1 LEGILIVSRF
11 LPAAAVLAAF
21 VCTVPALAADLVVDE
36 AATPTPAAAP
46 TGFYATF
53 FAGGSFAS
61 GDTSVTYNGAGYTIG
76 SELEPGF
83 IVGGAVGATVYE
95 NLRAEL
101 EFSFIQAGV
110 KSIAGSDVPDGYEAT
125 STGYNLLGNVWYD
138 FVNDTSFTPYIG
150 AGVGYGYT
158 ELATDD
164 FDGAYEAS
172 GLLYQLGAGVKFDVA
187 DNIALDLGYR
197 YRVLSDANTTF
208 DGEEIGG
215 GYEIK
220 TDAINHIVQA
230 GVTFS
235 F

>member
-1 LEGILIVSRF
+1 MIVSRF
-11 LPAAAVLAAF
+11 LPVAAVLVAF
-21 VCTVPALAADLVVDE
+21 VCTAPALAADLIVDE
-36 AATPTPAAAP
+36 AATAAPAVAP

-61 GDTSVTYNGAGYTIG
+61 GDTTVSDGGFGFTLE
-76 SELEPGF
+76 SELDPGF
-83 IVGGAVGATVYE
+83 IVGGAIGTTVYE

-138 FVNDTSFTPYIG
+138 FVNDSSFTPYIG

-172 GLLYQLGAGVKFDVA
+172 GLLYQFGAGVKFDVA
-187 DNIALDLGYR
+187 DNVALDLGYR

-215 GYEIK
+215 GYEVK
-220 TDAINHIVQA
+220 TNAVNHIVQA
-230 GVTFS
+230 GVTFG